1 MKQQKPDFSQ
11 LTANQPIGVF
21 DSGVG
26 GLTVA
31 KEIKRILPNENL
43 IYFGDTKHL
52 PYGEKSKEAIT
63 EYSLKITNFLLENN
77 CKAIVIAC
85 NTATANA
92 LQEVNQAVNGRV
104 PVIDVINP
112 VAEKVA
118 YEIHNNVGVIA
129 TKATVNSGLYKKSI
143 RKHNKYIKVDE
154 LATPLLVPA
163 IEEGFKNHPIT
174 HAIIY
179 NYLSDSRL
187 KNIETLILGCTHYPL
202 LIGEIKQYYGNRV
215 RVIDSPNIVANQ
227 LRMVLEKHHLINT
240 NNPNPDYRFYLSDIT
255 KNFEKISK
263 KFFGKSISLELKV
276 L

>member
-1 MKQQKPDFSQ
+1 MKKNIPDYSH
-11 LTANQPIGVF
+11 LKAEQPIGIF

-31 KEIKRILPNENL
+31 KEIKRLLPNENF
-43 IYFGDTKHL
+43 IYYGDTKHL
-52 PYGEKSKEAIT
+52 PYGEKSKEAIIGYVT
-63 EYSLKITNFLLENN
+63 NITNFLLENN

-85 NTATANA
+85 NSATANA
-92 LQEVNQAVNGRV
+92 LKEVLETVDNKV

-118 YEIHNNVGVIA
+118 FELHNNVGVIA
-129 TKATVNSGLYKKSI
+129 TKATVSTGLYKKTI
-143 RKHNKYIKVDE
+143 RKHNKFIKVDE

-179 NYLSDSRL
+179 NYLSNNKL

-202 LIGEIKQYYGNRV
+202 LIDEIKQFYGNRV
-215 RVIDSPNIVANQ
+215 RVIDSPNIVANELKQ
-227 LRMVLEKHHLINT
+227 ILGK
-240 NNPNPDYRFYLSDIT
+240 NNLLNIKNGQPQYQFYLSDLT
-255 KNFEKISK
+255 KNFEKIAK
-263 KFFGKSISLELKV
+263 KIFGNSIQLELKI

>member
-1 MKQQKPDFSQ
+1 LKTQKQDFSH
-11 LTANQPIGVF
+11 LSAKQPIGIF

-31 KEIKRILPNENL
+31 KEIKRLLPQEDL

-52 PYGEKSKEAIT
+52 PYGEKSREAIVG
-63 EYSLKITNFLLENN
+63 YSTKITQFLLEKN
-77 CKAIVIAC
+77 CKAVVIAC
-85 NTATANA
+85 NSATANA
-92 LQEVNQAVNGRV
+92 LKEVLELVNDRV

-112 VAEKVA
+112 VAEKVS

-143 RKHNKYIKVDE
+143 RKHNKFIKVDE

-163 IEEGFKNHPIT
+163 IEEGFRNHPIT
-174 HAIIY
+174 HSIIY
-179 NYLSDSRL
+179 NYLSNSKL

-202 LIGEIKQYYGNRV
+202 LLNEIKQYYGNRV
-215 RVIDSPNIVANQ
+215 RVIDSPSIVANQ
-227 LRMVLEKHHLINT
+227 LKMILEKHHLLNGD
-240 NNPNPDYRFYLSDIT
+240 NPKPSYQFYLSDIT

-263 KFFGKSISLELKV
+263 KFFGKTIDLELKV

>member
-1 MKQQKPDFSQ
+1 MKKNKQDFSH
-11 LTANQPIGVF
+11 LSSNQPIGIF

-31 KEIKRILPNENL
+31 KEIKRLLPNEDL

-52 PYGEKSKEAIT
+52 PYGEKSREAIVG
-63 EYSLKITNFLLENN
+63 YSTKITNFLLEKK

-85 NTATANA
+85 NSATANA
-92 LQEVNQAVNGRV
+92 LKEVLELVNEKV

-112 VAEKVA
+112 VAEKVS

-143 RKHNKYIKVDE
+143 RKHNKFIKVDE

-163 IEEGFKNHPIT
+163 IEEGFRNHPIT
-174 HAIIY
+174 HSIIY
-179 NYLSDSRL
+179 NYLSNSKL

-202 LIGEIKQYYGNRV
+202 LLNEIKQYYGNRV
-215 RVIDSPNIVANQ
+215 RVIDSPSIVANQ
-227 LRMVLEKHHLINT
+227 LKIILEKHHLLREENS
-240 NNPNPDYRFYLSDIT
+240 NPKYQFYLSDIT

-263 KFFGKSISLELKV
+263 KFFGKSIDLDLKV